1 MADNVDRDNI
11 YIYTTK
17 PKCEIQKNKKIKNK
31 NVRIEEDML
40 ASGSG
45 HL

>member
-1 MADNVDRDNI
+1 MADNVDRVNL
-11 YIYTTK
+11 YIPQSQNVK
-17 PKCEIQKNKKIKNK
+17 SKRIKKIKNK
-31 NVRIEEDML
+31 NEGFEEDML